1 VRKFTALSCF
11 FLTLGLSAHTVVTF
25 QPDSVCGKD
34 ALVSSLWPN
43 NNSGMSPDFI
53 ACAWTYQGNPSNVRA
68 LINFDFATIPPGATI
83 ISATLELFHYPSPYN
98 TGHSNMSGP
107 AICYLERIVT
117 PWTENSVTWNTQPA
131 TTTINALTLP
141 APTSNTQN
149 YSINVISL
157 VIDMLA
163 DPANSHGFMLRLQN
177 ESYYRSLLF
186 ASSDMS
192 NSALHPKLTI
202 MYDLDIAPL
211 AGCYSNFVITPAA
224 PPTTPGVDP
233 VIHFPNVFTP
243 NDDGKNDMF
252 FADTFNV
259 RIEKLTINNRWGEVI
274 YETTSSIPWDGNFKG
289 KPCPDG
295 TYYYLCTYEWEGETQ
310 TATGFVTLIR

>member
-1 VRKFTALSCF
+1 MYRIGALL
-11 FLTLGLSAHTVVTF
+11 FLVWNISLSGHTVVTF

-34 ALVSSLWPN
+34 AVISSLWPN
-43 NNSGMSPDFI
+43 NNSGSHPDFI
-53 ACAWTYQGNPSNVRA
+53 ACAWTNQGNPSNTRA
-68 LINFDFATIPPGATI
+68 LLDFDFSTIPPGASI
-83 ISATLELFHYPSPYN
+83 ISATLELFHYTSPLN
-98 TGHSNMSGP
+98 AGHSNLSGP

-117 PWTENSVTWNTQPA
+117 PWMENTVTWNTQPA
-131 TTTINALTLP
+131 TTSINALTLP

-149 YSINVISL
+149 YSINVITL
-157 VIDMLA
+157 VQDILA
-163 DPANSHGFMLRLQN
+163 DPANSYGFMLRQQN

-202 MYDLDIAPL
+202 IYDLNVAPL
-211 AGCYSNFVITPAA
+211 AGCYSNFVITQIP

-233 VIHFPNVFTP
+233 VVHFPNVFTP
-243 NDDGKNDMF
+243 NGDGKNDVF

-259 RIEKLTINNRWGEVI
+259 RIEKFTVNNRWGEVV
-274 YETTSSIPWDGNFKG
+274 YETRSAIPWDGNFKG
-289 KPCPDG
+289 KPCSDG
-295 TYYYLCTYEWEGETQ
+295 TYYYALSYNWEGEMR